1 MTNLKELAEILLR
14 AHNSEEGFNSIV
26 DQMNS
31 SSNTVKEDVDKLR
44 KGAKV
49 EVTFDI
55 DRMYELAEIVEGDIQ
70 SARDAASTAEDYASE
85 ACGAADE
92 ADSGISKLL
101 AMIETA
107 TEELKRVIPITP
119 TVTKGAEDEENE

>member
-55 DRMYELAEIVEGDIQ
+55 KRMYELAEIIESDIQ
-70 SARDAASTAEDYASE
+70 SARDAASCADDYASE

-107 TEELKRVIPITP
+107 KEELK
-119 TVTKGAEDEENE
+119 TKGAEDEKDE

>member
-1 MTNLKELAEILLR
+1 MTNLKEIAEILIR
-14 AHNSEEGFNSIV
+14 AHNSEAGFNSIV

-31 SSNTVKEDVDKLR
+31 SSNTVKEDIDKLR

-55 DRMYELAEIVEGDIQ
+55 NRMYELAEQIEGDIQ
-70 SARDAASTAEDYASE
+70 SAREAASTAEDYANE

-92 ADSGISKLL
+92 ADSSISRLL

-107 TEELKRVIPITP
+107 KEELK
-119 TVTKGAEDEENE
+119 TKGAEDEEDE

>member
-55 DRMYELAEIVEGDIQ
+55 KRMYELAEIIESDIQ